1 MCHNYTDVSH
11 YCEEK
16 NIEISAVQVEVRVSH
31 VHKICVYRSTSG
43 NFSQFVRLLDLT
55 LYHPKTD
62 FLIHGNIN
70 VDYLLDADWK
80 NTFHHS

>member
-16 NIEISAVQVEVRVSH
+16 NIEIFAVQLEVRACH
-31 VHKICVYRSTSG
+31 FFIICIYRGTSG

-55 LYHPKTD
+55 LYQPKTD
-62 FLIHGNIN
+62 FLICGNIN
-70 VDYLLDADWK
+70 VDYLLDTDWK
-80 NTFHHS
+80 NNFRHS